1 LRRPN
6 SRAETAQVLSIEIA
20 LGPLAVMCESMDSRR
35 VRTIAWLL
43 QHLPIPPRVASSML
57 GWAQRT
63 PPVPATAAEIAEEE
77 AAEAERSATG

>member
-1 LRRPN
+1 
-6 SRAETAQVLSIEIA
+6 
-20 LGPLAVMCESMDSRR
+20 MDSRR

-43 QHLPIPPRVASSML
+43 RHFPIPARFAPRML

-63 PPVPATAAEIAEEE
+63 PPVPATAAAIAEEE